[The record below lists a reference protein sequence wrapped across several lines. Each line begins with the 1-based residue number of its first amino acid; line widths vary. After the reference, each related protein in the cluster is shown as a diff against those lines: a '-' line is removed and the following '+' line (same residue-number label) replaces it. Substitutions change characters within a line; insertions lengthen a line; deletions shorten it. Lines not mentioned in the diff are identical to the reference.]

1 MNFDIVF
8 FMLALIFGAV
18 GFVYFSYGRKQ
29 ARISMI
35 VSGLLLMVYPYFL
48 DSKISLVV
56 IGVALSLVPRLI

>member
-1 MNFDIVF
+1 MDLDIGF

-35 VSGLLLMVYPYFL
+35 ICGLLLMVYPYVL
-48 DSKISLVV
+48 DSKIWLVV
-56 IGVALSLVPRLI
+56 IGLVLSLVPRFI

>member
-1 MNFDIVF
+1 MDFDLGF

-35 VSGLLLMVYPYFL
+35 ISGLLLMVYPYVL
-48 DSKISLVV
+48 DSKVWLVV
-56 IGVALSLVPRLI
+56 IGLILSLVPRFI